1 MKYYRRKYESNIE
14 SIEYDYEK
22 GEVPVN
28 KPLWGFAYNIKN
40 DTAHRKYFSKPI
52 LGELRETNHSYS
64 DWATFYPYKIN
75 GDICVSKGVNLNAR
89 YYADTYEEA
98 VEMYNELV
106 RNRIDRLHEA
116 IMDAEKD
123 FILMTITV
131 DKDAKTVTT
140 KRYDTDEKTITQVDD
155 IDGWYE

>member
-1 MKYYRRKYESNIE
+1 MKYYRRKYVDPNDGIE
-14 SIEYDYEK
+14 RFEYDYEE

-123 FILMTITV
+123 FIPCDIF
-131 DKDAKTVTT
+131 KKTTT
-140 KRYDTDEKTITQVDD
+140 QIND

>member
-14 SIEYDYEK
+14 SIEYDYEE

-40 DTAHRKYFSKPI
+40 DTAHRKYFSKPT
-52 LGELRETNHSYS
+52 LGELRETNHNYS

-75 GDICVSKGVNLNAR
+75 GHICVSKGVNVNAR
-89 YYADTYEEA
+89 YYADTYKEA

-123 FILMTITV
+123 FIPCGIF
-131 DKDAKTVTT
+131 KKTTT
-140 KRYDTDEKTITQVDD
+140 QIND